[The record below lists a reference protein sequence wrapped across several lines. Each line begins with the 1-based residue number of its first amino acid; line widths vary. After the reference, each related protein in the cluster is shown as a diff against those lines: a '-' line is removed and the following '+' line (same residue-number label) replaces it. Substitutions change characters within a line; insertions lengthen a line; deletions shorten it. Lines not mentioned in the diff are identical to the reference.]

1 MIDDWR
7 ILMKIKSTEIVDTFA
22 EAFKMSGSR
31 IIITAESKQWA
42 MAAAQSIT
50 GFATSVI
57 GCKCE
62 AGIEKE
68 LLTDET
74 PDNRPGISV
83 LIFAMDAD
91 GLGKRLMER
100 VGQCVMTCPTTACF
114 NGLESDT
121 TAIVGGQLRYF
132 GDGHQSSKVLGEQRL
147 WRIPV
152 MDGEFVVDERFGI
165 QDAVGGGN
173 ILILGKDQK
182 TTLRA
187 ATAATKAMREIDGV
201 ILPFPN
207 GVVRSGSKVG
217 SKYKALIASSNDA
230 YCPTLRTVSS
240 ESLVPEGVNCVLE
253 IVIDGL
259 SEEAVAEAMHVGLH
273 AAAKPGIKQLSA
285 GNYGGNL
292 GQYHLHLNKILE
304 AREASNQS

>member
-1 MIDDWR
+1 M
-7 ILMKIKSTEIVDTFA
+7 
-22 EAFKMSGSR
+22 
-31 IIITAESKQWA
+31 
-42 MAAAQSIT
+42 
-50 GFATSVI
+50 
-57 GCKCE
+57 
-62 AGIEKE
+62 
-68 LLTDET
+68 
-74 PDNRPGISV
+74 
-83 LIFAMDAD
+83 FAMDAD

-100 VGQCVMTCPTTACF
+100 IGQCVMTCPTTACF

-121 TAIVGGQLRYF
+121 TANVGGQLRYF
-132 GDGHQSSKVLGEQRL
+132 GDGHQISKVLGEQRL

-152 MDGEFVVDERFGI
+152 MDGEFVVEEHFGI

-182 TTLRA
+182 TALRA
-187 ATAATKAMREIDGV
+187 ATAATKAMHEIDGI
-201 ILPFPN
+201 ILPFPA

-230 YCPTLRTVSS
+230 YCPTLRTVTS
-240 ESLVPEGVNCVLE
+240 ESLVPDGANCVLE

-259 SEEAVAEAMHVGLH
+259 DEEAVTNAMRVGLH

-292 GQYHLHLNKILE
+292 GQYHLQLHKILE
-304 AREASNQS
+304 TS

>member
-1 MIDDWR
+1 
-7 ILMKIKSTEIVDTFA
+7 MKIKSTEIVDTFA

-68 LLTDET
+68 LSADET

-132 GDGHQSSKVLGEQRL
+132 GDGHQSSKVLGKQRL

-187 ATAATKAMREIDGV
+187 ATAATKAMREIDEI

-230 YCPTLRTVSS
+230 YCPTLRAVTN

-259 SEEAVAEAMHVGLH
+259 SEKAVADAMRVGLY

-304 AREASNQS
+304 TN

>member
-1 MIDDWR
+1 
-7 ILMKIKSTEIVDTFA
+7 MKIKSTEIVDTFA
-22 EAFKMSGSR
+22 EAFKMCGGR

-42 MAAAQSIT
+42 LAAAQSIT

-68 LLTDET
+68 LSIDET
-74 PDNRPGISV
+74 PDSRPGVSV

-100 VGQCVMTCPTTACF
+100 IGQCVMTCPTTACF

-121 TAIVGGQLRYF
+121 TVNVGGQLRYF

-187 ATAATKAMREIDGV
+187 ATAATKAMREIDGI

-230 YCPTLRTVSS
+230 YCPTLRAVTN
-240 ESLVPEGVNCVLE
+240 ESLVPKGVNCVLE

-259 SEEAVAEAMHVGLH
+259 NEEVVADAMHVGLH

-285 GNYGGNL
+285 GNYGGDL
-292 GQYHLHLNKILE
+292 GQYHLHLHKILE
-304 AREASNQS
+304 ASQGS

>member
-1 MIDDWR
+1 MT
-7 ILMKIKSTEIVDTFA
+7 MKIKSTEIVDTFA
-22 EAFKMSGSR
+22 EAFKMSGAR
-31 IIITAESKQWA
+31 VIITAATKQWA
-42 MAAAQSIT
+42 MAAAQSMT

-68 LLTDET
+68 LSAEET

-83 LIFAMDAD
+83 LMFAMDAD

-100 VGQCVMTCPTTACF
+100 IGQCVMTCPTTACF

-132 GDGHQSSKVLGEQRL
+132 GDGHQISKVLGEQRL

-152 MDGEFVVDERFGI
+152 MDGEFVVEERFGI

-182 TTLRA
+182 TALRA
-187 ATAATKAMREIDGV
+187 AIAATKAIHEIDGI
-201 ILPFPN
+201 ILPFPA

-230 YCPTLRTVSS
+230 YCPTLRTVTS
-240 ESLVPEGVNCVLE
+240 ESLVPDGANCVLE

-259 SEEAVAEAMHVGLH
+259 DEEAVTNAMRVGLH

-292 GQYHLHLNKILE
+292 GQYHLQLHEILE
-304 AREASNQS
+304 TS

>member
-1 MIDDWR
+1 
-7 ILMKIKSTEIVDTFA
+7 MKIKSTEIIDTFA

-68 LLTDET
+68 LSIDET
-74 PDNRPGISV
+74 PDHRPGISV
-83 LIFAMDAD
+83 LMFAMDAD

-100 VGQCVMTCPTTACF
+100 IGQCVMTCPTTACF
-114 NGLESDT
+114 NGLESET

-132 GDGHQSSKVLGEQRL
+132 GDGYQSSKVLGDQRL

-187 ATAATKAMREIDGV
+187 AIAATKAMREIDGI

-230 YCPTLRTVSS
+230 YCPTLRAVTS
-240 ESLVPEGVNCVLE
+240 ESLVPKGVNCVLE

-259 SEEAVAEAMHVGLH
+259 NEESVADAMRVGLH

-285 GNYGGNL
+285 GNYGGDL
-292 GQYHLHLNKILE
+292 GQYHLHLHKILE
-304 AREASNQS
+304 ASKDS